1 MIVPTLTPELIDELR
16 QSLERERDRL
26 VQRISA
32 LIEAE
37 QKLGESQGE
46 ESDAGGGMADVAS
59 DANEQTLEL
68 SLERAER
75 IHLAEIE
82 AALHRIKDGHYGI
95 CEECGLAIPVERLQ
109 ALPWTRYCVRCAG
122 ISQRQR

>member
-32 LIEAE
+32 LVEAE

-82 AALHRIKDGHYGI
+82 AALRRIKDGRYGI
-95 CEECGLAIPVERLQ
+95 CEECGLSIPVERLQ
-109 ALPWTRYCVRCAG
+109 ALPWTPFCVRCAG

>member
-32 LIEAE
+32 LVEAE

-82 AALHRIKDGHYGI
+82 AALRRIKDGRYGV
-95 CEECGLAIPVERLQ
+95 CEECGLSIPVERLQ
-109 ALPWTRYCVRCAG
+109 ALPWTPFCVRCAG